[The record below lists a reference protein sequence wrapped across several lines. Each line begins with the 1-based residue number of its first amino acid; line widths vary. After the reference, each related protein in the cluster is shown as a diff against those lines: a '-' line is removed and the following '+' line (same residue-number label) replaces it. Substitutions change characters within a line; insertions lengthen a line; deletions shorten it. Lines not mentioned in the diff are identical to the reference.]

1 MDIIKLLVRYIIIV
15 AGFAVISSCS
25 YLIKPQPLVPF
36 EEAISTLAGNLLD
49 QVKADRPLS
58 VEKGPINVMLIPFV
72 DANSGEV
79 PEVSRSIEKIVI
91 DVGRRN
97 FEGINLARLT
107 FKNID
112 RADYIIDGSILLEF
126 SKSKDTAKHQK
137 HYHVLGTVRN
147 SADKKIIGESN
158 VWISDTDLNYTPTAI
173 YRDSPLY
180 FKSRRLT
187 KADKTRRQTYK
198 KDFLG
203 VSLKT
208 RAMLIEGRTAYENG
222 NYEAAVALF
231 SMATNRKDGQDLGTY
246 AGLYLA
252 NHKLGRFE
260 EAEKAFAEV
269 VSISVEKYR
278 FLTVKYL
285 FVVGSVEFLQD
296 ENLKAR
302 YDTWIRTIGKYFH
315 NSNYCLRIIGHA
327 SHTGTK
333 AYNDQLSLDRA
344 KSIQKQLRKTFPEVF
359 QRSQVIGKGFNEN
372 IVGIGSDDE
381 RDALDRRV
389 ELSIIDC
396 TQIERFK

>member
-1 MDIIKLLVRYIIIV
+1 MDIIKLLVRYIIIIAV
-15 AGFAVISSCS
+15 FAVISSCS

-112 RADYIIDGSILLEF
+112 RADYIIDGSIMLES
-126 SKSKDTAKHQK
+126 SKSKDTAKHLK
-137 HYHVLGTVRN
+137 HYHVLGKVRN
-147 SADKKIIGESN
+147 LADKKIIGESN

-180 FKSRRLT
+180 FKSSRLT

-198 KDFLG
+198 KDLLG
-203 VSLKT
+203 VSMKT

-222 NYEAAVALF
+222 NYEAAEVLF
-231 SMATNRKDGQDLGTY
+231 SMAANRKDGQDLGTY

-269 VSISVEKYR
+269 VYISVEKYR

-285 FVVGSVEFLQD
+285 FGVGSVGFLQD
-296 ENLKAR
+296 ENLQVR
-302 YDTWIRTIGKYFH
+302 YDTWIRNIGKYFH
-315 NSNYCLRIIGHA
+315 NSNHCLLIIGHA

-333 AYNDQLSLDRA
+333 AYNDQLSLERA

-359 QRSQVIGKGFNEN
+359 QRSQVIGKGFSEN

-389 ELSIIDC
+389 ELYIVDC
-396 TQIERFK
+396 NPN

>member
-36 EEAISTLAGNLLD
+36 EEAISTLAGNLLG
-49 QVKADRPLS
+49 QVKADRPLP
-58 VEKGPINVMLIPFV
+58 VEKGAINVMLIPFV

-79 PEVSRSIEKIVI
+79 PEVSWSIEKIVI

-107 FKNID
+107 LKNID
-112 RADYIIDGSILLEF
+112 RADYIIDGFILLEF
-126 SKSKDTAKHQK
+126 SKSKDTAKQQK
-137 HYHVLGTVRN
+137 HYHVFGTVGN
-147 SADKKIIGESN
+147 LADKKIIGESN
-158 VWISDTDLNYTPTAI
+158 VWISDTDLNYTPTSI

-198 KDFLG
+198 KDFFG

-222 NYEAAVALF
+222 NYEAAEALF
-231 SMATNRKDGQDLGTY
+231 SMAANRKDGQDLGTY

-285 FVVGSVEFLQD
+285 FGVDSVEFLQD

-302 YDTWIRTIGKYFH
+302 YDTWIRNIGKYFH
-315 NSNYCLRIIGHA
+315 NSNHCLRIIGHA

-333 AYNDQLSLDRA
+333 AYNDQLSLERA

-359 QRSQVIGKGFNEN
+359 QRSQVIGKGFSEN
-372 IVGIGSDDE
+372 IVGTGSDDE

-389 ELSIIDC
+389 ELFIIDC
-396 TQIERFK
+396 NPN